1 MASCVTPS
9 SSRPPLFGVRPP
21 HCLTK
26 NARRSQSVRRQLG
39 AVCLRLAAVKRPLLR
54 ALEGARL
61 LHPAYRTYEAVRAL
75 SAARGVL
82 APDGLPLPPAR
93 LRVTVAGTADPEWF
107 LESGLR
113 THEIVVD
120 TLARHGLDV
129 EVGTSRIL
137 DYGCG
142 CGRVTR
148 YWARFVGAEVQGT
161 DYNPSLVRWCA
172 DNLPFG
178 FSANEL
184 EPPLP
189 LPDDGFDA
197 VYGISV
203 LTHLPERLGLDWLAE
218 LRRVVRPGGL
228 LLLTTHGD
236 HYRERLT
243 TAERTDYEAGRLVV
257 RWGTAAGTNLCTTFH
272 SPAYIARTLA
282 QDLELLEH
290 ESEGAAAGT
299 PWQDVV
305 VLRKPT

>member
-1 MASCVTPS
+1 M
-9 SSRPPLFGVRPP
+9 
-21 HCLTK
+21 K
-26 NARRSQSVRRQLG
+26 
-39 AVCLRLAAVKRPLLR
+39 RLLLQ
-54 ALEGARL
+54 ALERARL
-61 LHPAYRTYEAVRAL
+61 LRPAYRAYEAARAL
-75 SAARGVL
+75 GVDRGVL

-93 LRVTVAGTADPEWF
+93 LRMTVAGTADPDWF
-107 LESGLR
+107 LESGRR

-120 TLARHGLDV
+120 TLARHRVDG
-129 EVGTSRIL
+129 EIGTARIL

-142 CGRVTR
+142 CGRMTR
-148 YWARFVGAEVQGT
+148 HWARLVGAEVQGT

-172 DNLPFG
+172 ANLPFDFTLNG
-178 FSANEL
+178 L

-189 LPDDGFDA
+189 FPDDGFDA

-203 LTHLPERLGLDWLAE
+203 LTHLPEHLGLEWLAE

-243 TAERTDYEAGRLVV
+243 IPERTDYEAGRLVV
-257 RWGTAAGTNLCTTFH
+257 RWGAAAGTNLCTTFH
-272 SPAYIARTLA
+272 PAAYIAGTLA
-282 QDLELLEH
+282 REFELLEH

-299 PWQDVV
+299 PWQDIV

>member
-1 MASCVTPS
+1 MVALCGACCRGVNHLVGERELDAGDGVMRYAVEFASAAIRRS
-9 SSRPPLFGVRPP
+9 PP

-26 NARRSQSVRRQLG
+26 NTTPAPLHQWPRSSVLGIARARLLQSVRRRLG

-61 LHPAYRTYEAVRAL
+61 LHPAYRPYEAVRAL

-82 APDGLPLPPAR
+82 APDGL
-93 LRVTVAGTADPEWF
+93 
-107 LESGLR
+107 
-113 THEIVVD
+113 
-120 TLARHGLDV
+120 
-129 EVGTSRIL
+129 
-137 DYGCG
+137 
-142 CGRVTR
+142 
-148 YWARFVGAEVQGT
+148 
-161 DYNPSLVRWCA
+161 
-172 DNLPFG
+172 
-178 FSANEL
+178 
-184 EPPLP
+184 
-189 LPDDGFDA
+189 
-197 VYGISV
+197 
-203 LTHLPERLGLDWLAE
+203 AE

-228 LLLTTHGD
+228 LLLATHGN